1 MVLRKLIVGLLLGAI
16 ASGSQ
21 QSFAQHR
28 KAPFLEQV
36 IRGVDAITRDQPQRA
51 IAYFAAALMQK
62 KESRLDVL
70 VGLAALSA
78 KKPKLATAK
87 LERAI
92 RKGVNSADVLYW
104 AARAQLA
111 RGDVKAA
118 LSRVEQAVAIAPKN
132 PTLLVGYALIAKRAK
147 RSNIAREQLAR
158 LVVRLPHLRD
168 VRLYPSAKM
177 GAIEQLQRLAP
188 KTTQAKRLVA
198 HLYWRAGAP
207 LAAAPLLLELMRNP
221 KDGDAR
227 QLLAR
232 VYHALGQTGAAIA
245 LARRAVEATPSNAMA
260 RATLGELLLS
270 QKKAKQARRHLMLA
284 ANGRP
289 NDVDLL
295 AVLAHACF
303 QVQDLRCAKR
313 FVRFARHRRPQHE
326 KALYVGGLIARQE
339 GRHKKALAHFER
351 LIALAPTK
359 VAYLRIAADTAQLA
373 KASKK
378 ARTLLLRV
386 AKIVRSN
393 ARRAR
398 RLRRDTHSFK
408 ILSKLTISCGCFS
421 LGPCGAT
428 RRGKTCLTPAGF
440 RSWEARWLSFHI
452 DANRGLRSKV
462 RQSQRA
468 SKPPRTL
475 ITRALAV
482 LDAERLIAGK
492 YLGISVPKRPGSKTN
507 TQVRKGFP
515 MALFYA
521 R

>member
-270 QKKAKQARRHLMLA
+270 QKKAKQARPPLDARRQWASERCRSARGPRARVFSSSRPALCQTLCPLRPPSSA
-284 ANGRP
+284 AARKGALRRRP
-289 NDVDLL
+289 DRAARGTTQKGARPFRALDRVGPDQGGLS
-295 AVLAHACF
+295 AH
-303 QVQDLRCAKR
+303 RG
-313 FVRFARHRRPQHE
+313 RHRAAGQGLQKSTDIAFAGSENRP
-326 KALYVGGLIARQE
+326 L
-339 GRHKKALAHFER
+339 ER
-351 LIALAPTK
+351 
-359 VAYLRIAADTAQLA
+359 TA
-373 KASKK
+373 
-378 ARTLLLRV
+378 
-386 AKIVRSN
+386 
-393 ARRAR
+393 
-398 RLRRDTHSFK
+398 
-408 ILSKLTISCGCFS
+408 
-421 LGPCGAT
+421 
-428 RRGKTCLTPAGF
+428 
-440 RSWEARWLSFHI
+440 
-452 DANRGLRSKV
+452 
-462 RQSQRA
+462 RA
-468 SKPPRTL
+468 SV
-475 ITRALAV
+475 A
-482 LDAERLIAGK
+482 AG
-492 YLGISVPKRPGSKTN
+492 YPFIQDT
-507 TQVRKGFP
+507 
-515 MALFYA
+515 
-521 R
+521 